1 MQYAVY
7 ITRPLLG
14 SRLFV
19 KLTLNLIGHD
29 FHGVMKL

>member
-7 ITRPLLG
+7 VICSLLG

-19 KLTLNLIGHD
+19 KLTLNLIGRD
-29 FHGVMKL
+29 FHGVMEL

>member
-7 ITRPLLG
+7 VTSSLLS

-19 KLTLNLIGHD
+19 KLTLNLMGHD

>member
-7 ITRPLLG
+7 VICSLLG

-19 KLTLNLIGHD
+19 KLTMNLIGRG
-29 FHGVMKL
+29 FRGVMKL

>member
-7 ITRPLLG
+7 VTSSLLG

-19 KLTLNLIGHD
+19 KLTLNHIGRD
-29 FHGVMKL
+29 FRGVMEL